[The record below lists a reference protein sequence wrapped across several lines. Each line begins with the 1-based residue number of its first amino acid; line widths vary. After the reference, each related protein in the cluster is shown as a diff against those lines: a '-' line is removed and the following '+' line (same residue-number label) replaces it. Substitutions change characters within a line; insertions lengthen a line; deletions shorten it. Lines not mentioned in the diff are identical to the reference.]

1 MVASMLAVAIVNQS
15 VLLPNGANGAMGSI
29 NLTLEKYYAHANFC
43 QYKIVIHNQ
52 TSYNI
57 PE

>member
-1 MVASMLAVAIVNQS
+1 MVASMLAFAIVNKN
-15 VLLPNGANGAMGSI
+15 VLLPNGAMGSI
-29 NLTLEKYYAHANFC
+29 KLTLEKYYVHANFC
-43 QYKIVIHNQ
+43 QYKIVTHNQ

>member
-15 VLLPNGANGAMGSI
+15 VLLPNGAKGSI
-29 NLTLEKYYAHANFC
+29 NLTLEKYYVHANFC